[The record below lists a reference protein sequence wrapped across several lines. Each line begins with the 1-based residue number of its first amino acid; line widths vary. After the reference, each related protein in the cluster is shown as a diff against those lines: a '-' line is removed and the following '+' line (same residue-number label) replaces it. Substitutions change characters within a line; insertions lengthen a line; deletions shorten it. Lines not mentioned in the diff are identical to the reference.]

1 MIRVRH
7 QKILLASSLVVR
19 LADKIRSIAH
29 AVPVILIIKQG
40 QQKFEITIE
49 PIKVVPPWIK
59 SAC

>member
-7 QKILLASSLVVR
+7 QKILLASYEVVR
-19 LADKIRSIAH
+19 LADKIRSIAQ
-29 AVPVILIIKQG
+29 AVPVILIKQE